1 MFCVLRFAKNRIAY
15 CVEVIK
21 LILQFLNLITGLDVT
36 NTKIDHHK
44 GTVSRDFRLFFAL
57 NIRPGP
63 LMNRPKQFRKLF
75 VFAKTFNYKVLNSHV
90 IVDTQLPEVTSNF
103 QMLKM
108 LLLDNAGYV
117 NKLKYFISAD
127 CSFKFSERLSQFS
140 ICSMSA

>member
-1 MFCVLRFAKNRIAY
+1 MFCVLRFARNRIAY

-75 VFAKTFNYKVLNSHV
+75 RFCKD
-90 IVDTQLPEVTSNF
+90 IQLQSSKFTCYRRHTILAWGNPPIFKFSKCCPCTVHT
-103 QMLKM
+103 
-108 LLLDNAGYV
+108 
-117 NKLKYFISAD
+117 LKYFISAD
-127 CSFKFSERLSQFS
+127 CSFNSVRGFLNFPF
-140 ICSMSA
+140 MSA